1 MKRILVSLLAAVLM
15 LSLCAASVG
24 AEGGKTLI
32 PLDSEWTTVPYEGY
46 DITVNVTDSAAVFS
60 AEGYWPCAQTYYDE
74 ENIIKASIDEYS
86 LVYDFSVDVGQTN
99 INFYFTDGFG
109 SSGSYSISNTALGSV
124 SYDPG
129 SGDLQA
135 GDYRGVMKL
144 SDLVNSTMHLQ
155 SKTFPSDM
163 ITEDNELIFN
173 GIEIYSV
180 NSSTVTIRTLE
191 IVKNE
196 DATVPEDTSLGT
208 AESEAESSE
217 PISEPVSELT
227 SAESK
232 EESKT
237 ESKVESKVESTTEST
252 ADSVDLGDESNAGD
266 EGGLGAWL
274 YVIIAAAVLA
284 VGIAVAVVVKKKK

>member
-1 MKRILVSLLAAVLM
+1 MKRILVSLLVSVLM
-15 LSLCAASVG
+15 LSLCVLSVG

-74 ENIIKASIDEYS
+74 ENIITASIDEYS

-109 SSGSYSISNTALGSV
+109 SSGSYSISNNALGSV

-144 SDLVNSTMHLQ
+144 SDLVNSTMNLQ

-180 NSSTVTIRTLE
+180 NSATVTIRTLE

-196 DATVPEDTSLGT
+196 DATIPEDTSSGA

-217 PISEPVSELT
+217 PISEQSP
-227 SAESK
+227 AESK

-252 ADSVDLGDESNAGD
+252 ADSVDSGDESNADD